1 MKKGTVKW
9 FNNEKGYGFIIGEDG
24 KDIFVHYS
32 GIKGDGF
39 RTLDTDQKVEYRT
52 VQGEKGITAVDVVVI
67 E

>member
-39 RTLDTDQKVEYRT
+39 KTLDIDQKVEYRT
-52 VQGEKGITAVDVVVI
+52 VQGEKGIIAVDVTVI